1 MESSTRRPPR
11 SQHRNVRCLAV
22 SPYLV
27 SSSGL
32 TFCLFLSH
40 LIESSA
46 DCQLLL
52 QWVQAQL
59 DDATIFPTEQDVP
72 FPQDFREIVGNLFR
86 RLFRV
91 YAHVYHSHMERVVEL
106 SFEAHLNSCF
116 KHFLYFVL
124 EVTISPIRTRLL
136 PSPHVPTFRALPIL
150 FHDKMICI
158 RAVQTRAQ
166 RRAQTIADPYRAH
179 DERGRQEVWTGEYVA
194 YSGRVGSRAV
204 APTRISR
211 RRDEVRDREWSTE

>member
-22 SPYLV
+22 SPHLV

-124 EVTISPIRTRLL
+124 EFKLVRSEELRPLQTLIERMTSEDDKKYGRESTLRTQGEL
-136 PSPHVPTFRALPIL
+136 A
-150 FHDKMICI
+150 
-158 RAVQTRAQ
+158 AVR
-166 RRAQTIADPYRAH
+166 
-179 DERGRQEVWTGEYVA
+179 
-194 YSGRVGSRAV
+194 
-204 APTRISR
+204 
-211 RRDEVRDREWSTE
+211 